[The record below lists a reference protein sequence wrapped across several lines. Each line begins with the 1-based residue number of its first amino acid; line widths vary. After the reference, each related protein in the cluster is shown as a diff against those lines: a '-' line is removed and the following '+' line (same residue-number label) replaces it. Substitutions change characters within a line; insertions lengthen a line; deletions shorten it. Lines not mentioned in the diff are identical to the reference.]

1 MAFQTKYLKIS
12 KMITEQDEHIE
23 LNEVIENLIDI
34 LKLKSQM
41 TKGWVLQ
48 LDYREDN
55 PAYNKPVGNRTGK
68 RNTIIF
74 DGGLA

>member
-1 MAFQTKYLKIS
+1 MAFPTKYLKIS
-12 KMITEQDEHIE
+12 KIITEQDDIVE
-23 LNEVIENLIDI
+23 LNQAVGNLIDI

-41 TKGWVLQ
+41 TNDWVLQ

-68 RNTIIF
+68 C
-74 DGGLA
+74 LAKDTEEVN